1 MGWGGG
7 RVGVSLGP
15 GSEGGSWSSR
25 TQIDENAHLTLSQSW
40 KWMRKGQ
47 VPGGG
52 IPLSLRVLYSPFR
65 EEMTTSHPPGGVRGG
80 QLNLKLASSPRPPV
94 PPLISQSIL
103 GWVGGVA
110 ETPPVLHPDCSIPLT
125 PSPASLSI

>member
-80 QLNLKLASSPRPPV
+80 QLTPQAGLLTSSSCPSSNQPV
-94 PPLISQSIL
+94 HL
-103 GWVGGVA
+103 GVGGWCGRNP
-110 ETPPVLHPDCSIPLT
+110 TCSPP
-125 PSPASLSI
+125 